1 MFTSVLTP
9 NGWSKETGGLSLPFW
24 YFCHGGLSNV
34 DMTPFTRYKERGD
47 LLFRVGLPMEATM
60 RMKFALLLAGL
71 AFFFTATVSVPPA
84 EAQRRV
90 TSGYCPIGTCAKD
103 GGPRAA
109 HTKNCAA
116 RNCSGNGSR
125 AQGEK

>member
-1 MFTSVLTP
+1 M
-9 NGWSKETGGLSLPFW
+9 
-24 YFCHGGLSNV
+24 
-34 DMTPFTRYKERGD
+34 RYKEHGD
-47 LLFRVGLPMEATM
+47 LLFRAGLPMEATM
-60 RMKFALLLAGL
+60 RMKFPLALLLAGL

-116 RNCSGNGSR
+116 RNCRGGGAK
-125 AQGEK
+125 AQEK